1 MSDSL
6 MKADDINNA
15 FYELFAKKCN
25 GYSEECTE
33 GKLGEWRYLRKSSM
47 CTVDDANL
55 ASNHP
60 KCLIHSRHS

>member
-1 MSDSL
+1 

-33 GKLGEWRYLRKSSM
+33 RSLENDG
-47 CTVDDANL
+47 
-55 ASNHP
+55 
-60 KCLIHSRHS
+60 I